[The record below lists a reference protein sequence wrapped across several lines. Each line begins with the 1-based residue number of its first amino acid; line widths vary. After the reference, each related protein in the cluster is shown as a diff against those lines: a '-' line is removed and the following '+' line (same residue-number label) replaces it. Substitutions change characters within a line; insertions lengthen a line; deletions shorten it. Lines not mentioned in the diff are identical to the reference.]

1 MPSLEFLY
9 SCARFGL
16 GYGACENCGTEDVFD
31 GTSDYNG
38 SYFCR
43 AAECTAAG
51 YAKLQRDEEARLARA
66 EQRRK
71 DKEEWEAAK
80 AAYER
85 RVAEE
90 DAAAKKRWDEQE
102 AARQAEEQ
110 AIFEYTRSLRVQQP
124 LFQSYRCECCNGET
138 ARLLLKKGEL
148 LCGRCAKLPSRA

>member
-1 MPSLEFLY
+1 MPSIEFLM

-16 GYGACENCGTEDVFD
+16 GWGPCENCGTEDVFD
-31 GTSDYNG
+31 GSCDYNG

-43 AAECTAAG
+43 AAECTTAG
-51 YAKLQRDEEARLARA
+51 YAKIQSDEERRLALV

-71 DKEEWEAAK
+71 DQEKWEADM

-85 RVAEE
+85 RIAEE
-90 DAAAKKRWDEQE
+90 DAAAKKRWEEQE

-110 AIFEYTRSLRVQQP
+110 AIFEYARSLRIQQP

-148 LCGRCAKLPSRA
+148 LCGICAKLPSRA